1 MVDVRVVPG
10 YDTHDERSG
19 RAREALTGIPARR
32 YREFRTLWTGSLL
45 SWWSQWIQHAALGWV
60 VYEITGSG
68 ALLGAVMGVRA
79 IPMVLL
85 TPVSGMAADRYD
97 RRRLMQASQGLAAA
111 VSLAFGA
118 ALALDIVSIWMLFA
132 FTMLM
137 GASNVMD
144 RPARFTTAFELVPR
158 ELAVKAVALNTI
170 GFSLARVL
178 GPAVAG
184 YLIAAVGGAGTSS
197 SRACCMPPPARW
209 CSWWRFR
216 PRMPRKRDAV
226 RIRAT
231 WPKACASRVS
241 NPRTRVLLV
250 VGVLPF
256 FLLIPVFGTLYP
268 IYAKDEFAAGPT
280 GLGLLLTAVGV
291 GGTLGGFIANALGRA
306 ERQGAHP
313 GGLGRGDGRVD
324 RRRGAQ
330 PRRWPSRSPSAS
342 IGGAAEMAHASSN
355 MAMLQIGAPEAM
367 RGRISALL
375 MLNPAF
381 ISLGALRRRAAVRRG
396 RRAQRLDACSPRAR
410 SPPIACFTSSHPS

>member
-1 MVDVRVVPG
+1 
-10 YDTHDERSG
+10 
-19 RAREALTGIPARR
+19 
-32 YREFRTLWTGSLL
+32 
-45 SWWSQWIQHAALGWV
+45 V

-118 ALALDIVSIWMLFA
+118 ALALGIVGTWMLFA

-158 ELAVKAVALNTI
+158 ELAVQAVALNTI
-170 GFSLARVL
+170 GFSMARVL
-178 GPAVAG
+178 GPVMAG
-184 YLIAAVGGAGTSS
+184 YIIAAVGGAGSFFVQGVLYAAS
-197 SRACCMPPPARW
+197 GAMVLMVAFPAR
-209 CSWWRFR
+209 RE
-216 PRMPRKRDAV
+216 RKRERSALGEMAEGL
-226 RIRAT
+226 RFA
-231 WPKACASRVS
+231 VS
-241 NPRTRVLLV
+241 NPRTRVLLM
-250 VGVLPF
+250 VGLLPF

-291 GGTLGGFIANALGRA
+291 GGTLGGFIGNALGRV
-306 ERQGAHP
+306 ERQGLLQAIWVVVI
-313 GGLGRGDGRVD
+313 GASIIGL
-324 RRRGAQ
+324 AL
-330 PRRWPSRSPSAS
+330 SPTLALAMAFSV

-355 MAMLQIGAPEAM
+355 MAMMQISAPEEM

-381 ISLGALRRRAAVRRG
+381 ISLGALVAGPLSDAVGVRSASIILATTAIAAV
-396 RRAQRLDACSPRAR
+396 LVLYAR
-410 SPPIACFTSSHPS
+410 SSTLRELRHK

>member
-1 MVDVRVVPG
+1 
-10 YDTHDERSG
+10 
-19 RAREALTGIPARR
+19 
-32 YREFRTLWTGSLL
+32 LWTGSLL

-68 ALLGAVMGVRA
+68 ALLGAVMGARA
-79 IPMVLL
+79 IPMLLL

-97 RRRLMQASQGLAAA
+97 RRRLMQASQWLAAA

-118 ALALDIVSIWMLFA
+118 ALALDIVSTWMLFA

-170 GFSLARVL
+170 GFSLARVV
-178 GPAVAG
+178 GPALAG
-184 YLIAAVGGAGTSS
+184 YIIAALGGAGSFFLQGVLYAAS
-197 SRACCMPPPARW
+197 GLMVLLVAFPVRPPHKGERSAF
-209 CSWWRFR
+209 SDMLDGLHF
-216 PRMPRKRDAV
+216 AV
-226 RIRAT
+226 T
-231 WPKACASRVS
+231 
-241 NPRTRVLLV
+241 NPRTRVLMLV
-250 VGVLPF
+250 GLLPF
-256 FLLIPVFGTLYP
+256 LLLIPVFGTLYP

-306 ERQGAHP
+306 ERQGLIQAIWVVVMAAAII
-313 GGLGRGDGRVD
+313 GVGM
-324 RRRGAQ
+324 
-330 PRRWPSRSPSAS
+330 SPTIAWALVFSV

-355 MAMLQIGAPEAM
+355 MAMLQMSAPEAM
-367 RGRISALL
+367 RGRISSLL

-381 ISLGALRRRAAVRRG
+381 ISIGALIAGPLSDAVGVR
-396 RRAQRLDACSPRAR
+396 DASLILAGVA
-410 SPPIACFTSSHPS
+410 IGAVVLLYASSSALRELRHK

>member
-1 MVDVRVVPG
+1 LKSSPLA
-10 YDTHDERSG
+10 H
-19 RAREALTGIPARR
+19 RA
-32 YREFRTLWTGSLL
+32 FRALWTASLL

-97 RRRLMQASQGLAAA
+97 RRRLMQASQALAAA

-118 ALALDIVSIWMLFA
+118 ALALDMVSLWMLFA

-144 RPARFTTAFELVPR
+144 RPARFTTSFELVPR

-184 YLIAAVGGAGTSS
+184 YLIAAVGGAGTFFLQGVLYAASGAMVLMVAFPP
-197 SRACCMPPPARW
+197 RA
-209 CSWWRFR
+209 
-216 PRMPRKRDAV
+216 PRKETRSAFADMAEGL
-226 RIRAT
+226 RFAL
-231 WPKACASRVS
+231 SD
-241 NPRTRVLLV
+241 PRTRVLLV
-250 VGVLPF
+250 VGALPF

-291 GGTLGGFIANALGRA
+291 GGTLGGFIANALGRVQ
-306 ERQGAHP
+306 RQGVLQAAW
-313 GGLGRGDGRVD
+313 VVVM
-324 RRRGAQ
+324 A
-330 PRRWPSRSPSAS
+330 AS
-342 IGGAAEMAHASSN
+342 IIGIAMSSSISWAIAFSVIGGAAEMAHASSN

-381 ISLGALRRRAAVRRG
+381 ISLGAFIAGPLSDVAGVRNASMILAAGAIAAIAVLYLVSPILRELRH
-396 RRAQRLDACSPRAR
+396 Q
-410 SPPIACFTSSHPS
+410 

>member
-1 MVDVRVVPG
+1 M
-10 YDTHDERSG
+10 
-19 RAREALTGIPARR
+19 
-32 YREFRTLWTGSLL
+32 LWTGSVL

-79 IPMVLL
+79 IPMILL
-85 TPVSGMAADRYD
+85 TLVSGMAADRYD

-118 ALALDIVSIWMLFA
+118 ALALDIVSLWMLFA

-144 RPARFTTAFELVPR
+144 RPARFTTSFELVPR

-184 YLIAAVGGAGTSS
+184 YLIAAVGGAGTFFLQGVLYAASGAMVLMVAFPP
-197 SRACCMPPPARW
+197 RA
-209 CSWWRFR
+209 
-216 PRMPRKRDAV
+216 PRKETRSAFADMAEGL
-226 RIRAT
+226 RFAL
-231 WPKACASRVS
+231 SD
-241 NPRTRVLLV
+241 PRTRVLLV
-250 VGVLPF
+250 VGALPF

-280 GLGLLLTAVGV
+280 GLGLLLTAVGI
-291 GGTLGGFIANALGRA
+291 GGTLGGFIANALGRVQ
-306 ERQGAHP
+306 RQGVLQAAW
-313 GGLGRGDGRVD
+313 VVVM
-324 RRRGAQ
+324 A
-330 PRRWPSRSPSAS
+330 AS
-342 IGGAAEMAHASSN
+342 IMGIAMSSSISWAIAFSVIGGAAEMAHASSN
-355 MAMLQIGAPEAM
+355 MAMLQIGAPEAL

-381 ISLGALRRRAAVRRG
+381 ISLGAFIAGPLSDAAGVRNASMILAAGAIAAIALLYLVSPILRELRH
-396 RRAQRLDACSPRAR
+396 Q
-410 SPPIACFTSSHPS
+410 

>member
-1 MVDVRVVPG
+1 MASPL
-10 YDTHDERSG
+10 
-19 RAREALTGIPARR
+19 A
-32 YREFRTLWTGSLL
+32 YREFRSLWTGSVL

-97 RRRLMQASQGLAAA
+97 RRRLMQASQALAAA

-118 ALALDIVSIWMLFA
+118 ALALDMVSLWMLFA

-144 RPARFTTAFELVPR
+144 RPARFTTSFELVPR

-184 YLIAAVGGAGTSS
+184 YLIAAVGGAGTFFLQGVLYAASGAMVLMVAFPP
-197 SRACCMPPPARW
+197 RA
-209 CSWWRFR
+209 
-216 PRMPRKRDAV
+216 PRKETRSAFADMAEGL
-226 RIRAT
+226 RFAL
-231 WPKACASRVS
+231 SD
-241 NPRTRVLLV
+241 PRTRVLLV
-250 VGVLPF
+250 VGALPF

-291 GGTLGGFIANALGRA
+291 GGTLGGFIANALGRVQ
-306 ERQGAHP
+306 RQGVLQAAW
-313 GGLGRGDGRVD
+313 VVVM
-324 RRRGAQ
+324 A
-330 PRRWPSRSPSAS
+330 AS
-342 IGGAAEMAHASSN
+342 IIGIAMSSSISWAIAFSVIGGAAEMAHASSN

-381 ISLGALRRRAAVRRG
+381 ISLGAFIAGPLSDVAGVRNASMILAAGAIAAIAVLYLVSPILRELRH
-396 RRAQRLDACSPRAR
+396 Q
-410 SPPIACFTSSHPS
+410 

>member
-1 MVDVRVVPG
+1 M
-10 YDTHDERSG
+10 
-19 RAREALTGIPARR
+19 
-32 YREFRTLWTGSLL
+32 L

-60 VYEITGSG
+60 AYEITGSG
-68 ALLGAVMGVRA
+68 ALLGAVMGARA

-97 RRRLMQASQGLAAA
+97 RRRLMQASQALAAA
-111 VSLAFGA
+111 VSVAFGA
-118 ALALDIVSIWMLFA
+118 ALALGIVSTWMLFA

-184 YLIAAVGGAGTSS
+184 YILAAFGGAGSFFLQGLLYAASGLMVLTV
-197 SRACCMPPPARW
+197 AFPPKVPKPRQHSAFRDMAEGL
-209 CSWWRFR
+209 RF
-216 PRMPRKRDAV
+216 A
-226 RIRAT
+226 
-231 WPKACASRVS
+231 ASD
-241 NPRTRVLLV
+241 PRTRVLLA
-250 VGVLPF
+250 VGMLPF

-268 IYAKDEFAAGPT
+268 IYAKDVFGVGPA
-280 GLGLLLTAVGV
+280 GLGLMLTAVGV
-291 GGTLGGFIANALGRA
+291 GGTLGGFIANALGHA
-306 ERQGAHP
+306 ERQGAIQAAW
-313 GGLGRGDGRVD
+313 VVVM
-324 RRRGAQ
+324 GA
-330 PRRWPSRSPSAS
+330 SIIGIALSPTIVVAMIFSV

-355 MAMLQIGAPEAM
+355 MAMLQMSAPEAM

-381 ISLGALRRRAAVRRG
+381 ISMGALLAGPLSDAVGVRNASMVLGASAVGAVALLYLASPVLRELRHR
-396 RRAQRLDACSPRAR
+396 
-410 SPPIACFTSSHPS
+410 

>member
-1 MVDVRVVPG
+1 M
-10 YDTHDERSG
+10 
-19 RAREALTGIPARR
+19 
-32 YREFRTLWTGSLL
+32 
-45 SWWSQWIQHAALGWV
+45 

-68 ALLGAVMGVRA
+68 ALLGAVMGARA

-118 ALALDIVSIWMLFA
+118 ALALDIVSTWMLFA

-184 YLIAAVGGAGTSS
+184 YIIAAVGGAGSFFLQGVLYAAS
-197 SRACCMPPPARW
+197 GVMVLMVAFPARVQRKQER
-209 CSWWRFR
+209 SAFGEMAEGLRF
-216 PRMPRKRDAV
+216 A
-226 RIRAT
+226 
-231 WPKACASRVS
+231 VS
-241 NPRTRVLLV
+241 NPRTRVLLM
-250 VGVLPF
+250 VGLLPF

-291 GGTLGGFIANALGRA
+291 GGTLGGFIANALARA
-306 ERQGAHP
+306 ERQGLLQAVWVVVMAASII
-313 GGLGRGDGRVD
+313 GVAL
-324 RRRGAQ
+324 
-330 PRRWPSRSPSAS
+330 SPTLVVAIVFSV

-355 MAMLQIGAPEAM
+355 MAMLQIAAPEEM

-381 ISLGALRRRAAVRRG
+381 ISLGALVAGPLSDAVGVRNASVSLAVAAIV
-396 RRAQRLDACSPRAR
+396 AVTLLYLSSPVLRELR
-410 SPPIACFTSSHPS
+410 HK

>member
-1 MVDVRVVPG
+1 
-10 YDTHDERSG
+10 
-19 RAREALTGIPARR
+19 
-32 YREFRTLWTGSLL
+32 
-45 SWWSQWIQHAALGWV
+45 V

-68 ALLGAVMGVRA
+68 ALLGAVMGARA

-118 ALALDIVSIWMLFA
+118 ALAMDIVTTWMLFA

-144 RPARFTTAFELVPR
+144 RPARFSTAFELVPR
-158 ELAVKAVALNTI
+158 ELAVKAVGLNTI
-170 GFSLARVL
+170 GFSMARVV
-178 GPAVAG
+178 GPMLAG
-184 YLIAAVGGAGTSS
+184 YLIAAFGGAGSFFLQGVLYAASGVMVLMVTFPVRSAQ
-197 SRACCMPPPARW
+197 RAERSAFSDMAEGL
-209 CSWWRFR
+209 RFAAA
-216 PRMPRKRDAV
+216 D
-226 RIRAT
+226 
-231 WPKACASRVS
+231 
-241 NPRTRVLLV
+241 PRTRVLLV
-250 VGVLPF
+250 VGAVPF

-268 IYAKDEFAAGPT
+268 IYAKDEFAAGPA

-306 ERQGAHP
+306 ERQGFIQSAWI
-313 GGLGRGDGRVD
+313 VVMA
-324 RRRGAQ
+324 GAIIGVALSSTLA
-330 PRRWPSRSPSAS
+330 WAIAFSV

-367 RGRISALL
+367 RGRISSLL

-381 ISLGALRRRAAVRRG
+381 ISMGAFIAGPLSDAVGPRGASLALASAAILAVTALYLSSPVLRTLR
-396 RRAQRLDACSPRAR
+396 
-410 SPPIACFTSSHPS
+410 HK

>member
-1 MVDVRVVPG
+1 M
-10 YDTHDERSG
+10 
-19 RAREALTGIPARR
+19 
-32 YREFRTLWTGSLL
+32 
-45 SWWSQWIQHAALGWV
+45 

-68 ALLGAVMGVRA
+68 ALLGAVMGARA
-79 IPMVLL
+79 IPMLLL

-97 RRRLMQASQGLAAA
+97 RRRLMQASQWLAAA

-118 ALALDIVSIWMLFA
+118 ALALDIVSTWMLFA

-184 YLIAAVGGAGTSS
+184 YIIAAVGGAGSFFLQGVLYAAS
-197 SRACCMPPPARW
+197 GVMVLMVAFPARAQRREER
-209 CSWWRFR
+209 SAFGEMAEGLRF
-216 PRMPRKRDAV
+216 AL
-226 RIRAT
+226 
-231 WPKACASRVS
+231 S
-241 NPRTRVLLV
+241 NARTRVLLTI
-250 VGVLPF
+250 GLLPF
-256 FLLIPVFGTLYP
+256 FMLIPVFGTLYP

-291 GGTLGGFIANALGRA
+291 GGTVGGFIANALARA
-306 ERQGAHP
+306 ERQGLLQA
-313 GGLGRGDGRVD
+313 VWVVVM
-324 RRRGAQ
+324 A
-330 PRRWPSRSPSAS
+330 AS
-342 IGGAAEMAHASSN
+342 IIGVALSPTLAVAIAFSVVGGAAEMAHASSN
-355 MAMLQIGAPEAM
+355 MAMLQIAAPEEM

-381 ISLGALRRRAAVRRG
+381 ISIGALVAGPLSDAVGVRNASTILATTAIAAVLVLY
-396 RRAQRLDACSPRAR
+396 A
-410 SPPIACFTSSHPS
+410 SSSSLRELRHK

>member
-1 MVDVRVVPG
+1 
-10 YDTHDERSG
+10 
-19 RAREALTGIPARR
+19 
-32 YREFRTLWTGSLL
+32 
-45 SWWSQWIQHAALGWV
+45 V

-68 ALLGAVMGVRA
+68 ALLGAVLGARA
-79 IPMVLL
+79 LPMVLL

-97 RRRLMQASQGLAAA
+97 RRRLMQASQALAAA

-118 ALALDIVSIWMLFA
+118 ALALDIVGTWMLFA

-170 GFSLARVL
+170 GFSMARVV
-178 GPAVAG
+178 GPAAAG
-184 YLIAAVGGAGTSS
+184 YIIAAVGGAGSFFLQGVLYAASGAMVLMVTF
-197 SRACCMPPPARW
+197 PPRLERKKRRSAFGEMAEGL
-209 CSWWRFR
+209 RF
-216 PRMPRKRDAV
+216 A
-226 RIRAT
+226 
-231 WPKACASRVS
+231 VS
-241 NPRTRVLLV
+241 NPRTRVLLMI
-250 VGVLPF
+250 GLLPF

-291 GGTLGGFIANALGRA
+291 GGTLGGFIANALARI
-306 ERQGAHP
+306 ERQGLLQATWVVVMAVSII
-313 GGLGRGDGRVD
+313 GVAL
-324 RRRGAQ
+324 
-330 PRRWPSRSPSAS
+330 SPTLVIAIAFSV

-355 MAMLQIGAPEAM
+355 MAMLQIAAPEEM

-381 ISLGALRRRAAVRRG
+381 ISIGALVAGPLSDAVGVRNASTILAATAIAAVLVLYAG
-396 RRAQRLDACSPRAR
+396 
-410 SPPIACFTSSHPS
+410 SSSLRELRHK

>member
-1 MVDVRVVPG
+1 VASPL
-10 YDTHDERSG
+10 
-19 RAREALTGIPARR
+19 A
-32 YREFRTLWTGSLL
+32 YREFRSLWTGSVL

-97 RRRLMQASQGLAAA
+97 RRRLMQASQALAAA

-118 ALALDIVSIWMLFA
+118 ALALDMVSLWMLFA

-144 RPARFTTAFELVPR
+144 RPARFTTSFELVPR

-184 YLIAAVGGAGTSS
+184 YLIAAVGGAGTFFLQGVLYAASGAMVLMVAFPP
-197 SRACCMPPPARW
+197 RA
-209 CSWWRFR
+209 
-216 PRMPRKRDAV
+216 PRKETRSAFADMAEGL
-226 RIRAT
+226 RFAL
-231 WPKACASRVS
+231 SD
-241 NPRTRVLLV
+241 PRTRVLLV
-250 VGVLPF
+250 VGALPF

-291 GGTLGGFIANALGRA
+291 GGTLGGFIANALGRVQ
-306 ERQGAHP
+306 RQGVLQAAW
-313 GGLGRGDGRVD
+313 VVVM
-324 RRRGAQ
+324 A
-330 PRRWPSRSPSAS
+330 AS
-342 IGGAAEMAHASSN
+342 IIGIAMSSSISWAIAFSVIGGAAEMAHASSN

-381 ISLGALRRRAAVRRG
+381 ISLGAFIAGPLSDVAGVRNASMILAAGAIAAIAVLYLVSPILRELRH
-396 RRAQRLDACSPRAR
+396 Q
-410 SPPIACFTSSHPS
+410 

>member
-1 MVDVRVVPG
+1 M
-10 YDTHDERSG
+10 
-19 RAREALTGIPARR
+19 
-32 YREFRTLWTGSLL
+32 
-45 SWWSQWIQHAALGWV
+45 

-79 IPMVLL
+79 IPMILL

-118 ALALDIVSIWMLFA
+118 ALALDIVSLWMLFA

-144 RPARFTTAFELVPR
+144 RPARFTTSFELVPR

-184 YLIAAVGGAGTSS
+184 YLIAAAGGAGTFFLQGVLYAASGAMVLMVAFPP
-197 SRACCMPPPARW
+197 RA
-209 CSWWRFR
+209 
-216 PRMPRKRDAV
+216 PRKETRSAFADMAEGLRFALSDA
-226 RIRAT
+226 
-231 WPKACASRVS
+231 
-241 NPRTRVLLV
+241 RTRVLLV
-250 VGVLPF
+250 VGALPF

-291 GGTLGGFIANALGRA
+291 GGTLGGFIANALGRVQ
-306 ERQGAHP
+306 RQGVLQAAW
-313 GGLGRGDGRVD
+313 VVVM
-324 RRRGAQ
+324 A
-330 PRRWPSRSPSAS
+330 AS
-342 IGGAAEMAHASSN
+342 IMGIAMSSSISWAIAFSVIGGAAEMAHASSN
-355 MAMLQIGAPEAM
+355 MAMLQIGAPEAL

-381 ISLGALRRRAAVRRG
+381 ISLGAFIAGPLSDAAGVRNASMILAAGAIAAIALLYLVSPILRELRH
-396 RRAQRLDACSPRAR
+396 Q
-410 SPPIACFTSSHPS
+410 

>member
-1 MVDVRVVPG
+1 
-10 YDTHDERSG
+10 
-19 RAREALTGIPARR
+19 
-32 YREFRTLWTGSLL
+32 
-45 SWWSQWIQHAALGWV
+45 V

-68 ALLGAVMGVRA
+68 ALLGAVLGARA

-97 RRRLMQASQGLAAA
+97 RRRLMQASQALAAA

-118 ALALDIVSIWMLFA
+118 ALALDIVGTWMLFA

-170 GFSLARVL
+170 GFSMARVVGPAAAGYIIAAGGRSTLARALAGSFFLQGVL
-178 GPAVAG
+178 
-184 YLIAAVGGAGTSS
+184 YAA
-197 SRACCMPPPARW
+197 
-209 CSWWRFR
+209 
-216 PRMPRKRDAV
+216 
-226 RIRAT
+226 
-231 WPKACASRVS
+231 ACAMVLMVTFPPRLQRNEQRSAFGEMAEGLRFAVS
-241 NPRTRVLLV
+241 NPRTRVLLMI
-250 VGVLPF
+250 GLLPF

-291 GGTLGGFIANALGRA
+291 GGTLGGFIANALARV
-306 ERQGAHP
+306 ERQGRLQAVWVVVMAASIIGIALSP
-313 GGLGRGDGRVD
+313 TLGV
-324 RRRGAQ
+324 AIAF
-330 PRRWPSRSPSAS
+330 SV

-355 MAMLQIGAPEAM
+355 MAMLQIAAPEEM

-381 ISLGALRRRAAVRRG
+381 ISIGALVAGPLSDAVGVRNASTILAATTIAAVLVLY
-396 RRAQRLDACSPRAR
+396 A
-410 SPPIACFTSSHPS
+410 SSSSLRELRHK

>member
-1 MVDVRVVPG
+1 
-10 YDTHDERSG
+10 
-19 RAREALTGIPARR
+19 
-32 YREFRTLWTGSLL
+32 
-45 SWWSQWIQHAALGWV
+45 V

-118 ALALDIVSIWMLFA
+118 ALALDIVSLWMLFA

-170 GFSLARVL
+170 GFSLARVA
-178 GPAVAG
+178 GPALAG
-184 YLIAAVGGAGTSS
+184 YLIAAVGGAGAFFVQGVLYAASGFMVLMV
-197 SRACCMPPPARW
+197 AFPARKPAHPERP
-209 CSWWRFR
+209 SAFR
-216 PRMPRKRDAV
+216 DMAEGLGF
-226 RIRAT
+226 AL
-231 WPKACASRVS
+231 S

-250 VGVLPF
+250 VGALPF

-291 GGTLGGFIANALGRA
+291 GGTLGGFIANALGRVQ
-306 ERQGAHP
+306 RQGA
-313 GGLGRGDGRVD
+313 LQAAWVVVM
-324 RRRGAQ
+324 A
-330 PRRWPSRSPSAS
+330 AS
-342 IGGAAEMAHASSN
+342 IVGVAMSSSLSWAIAFSVIGGAAEMAHASSN

-381 ISLGALRRRAAVRRG
+381 ISMGAFIAGPLSDAVGVRSASIVLAGAAFAAIAALYLVSPILRELRH
-396 RRAQRLDACSPRAR
+396 Q
-410 SPPIACFTSSHPS
+410 